1 MLKLSIQDS
10 EGRSTIVPLT
20 DGELSIGRDEANSI
34 CLTDRN
40 VSRQHARLTTKGG
53 HVWVENVAATYG
65 TRFNSLLLKEKAE
78 LKKGDLVQ
86 VGDYTLELVGEDGAP
101 AKRDTALVDESAKA
115 PQAAPASASK
125 AKGADGATAIV
136 NLADIASML
145 KDQPAGESKNIP
157 EGQQPRLVVES
168 ENMRGLELRIT
179 KTPIVVGRVRDN
191 ADLVIDH
198 RSISKE
204 HARLTRMA
212 DGNWQV
218 LDLGSAN
225 GLKVNGEPYSKC
237 DIRSGDRVELGHVTL
252 RFLGAGAKAPAVSD
266 APSSHAG
273 GGSKMPLMIAGA
285 VGVVIVG
292 AAIAFFALKGG
303 DKDKPADAGAVVK
316 AGSAGEVKKDP
327 DEDKPGKDKA
337 NPDKVEKHE
346 DKAGADDKAAEKIDA
361 AEAIR
366 QADKLYKAQMLT
378 EALDLLKKAAKDN
391 PGNPQLELKTKQV
404 EREAEAK
411 ALLDDAQGMLENN
424 PKEALAKATEAKG
437 KLRDDSP
444 LNEGVGK
451 VMAAAKAAL
460 ADTGKPKVVPV
471 PPTQKAPPAG
481 HEKAPHEAVKAPE
494 KPPEVKKAPEK
505 TPEAPPQEAK
515 KSGKDL
521 YDDGRAA
528 MLAGETDKAI
538 VAFKGAAKS
547 GYGKAYGQLARIYY
561 QKGDKGGCASAAK
574 SYLDK
579 YPDAGDAP
587 QIQNM
592 LEKCSN

>member
-65 TRFNSLLLKEKAE
+65 TRFNSLLLKERVE

-86 VGDYTLELVGEDGAP
+86 VGDYSLELVGEDGAP
-101 AKRDTALVDESAKA
+101 VKRDTALVDESSKA
-115 PQAAPASASK
+115 APPAPASASK
-125 AKGADGATAIV
+125 AKGVDGATAIV

-252 RFLGAGAKAPAVSD
+252 RFLTAGAKAPAVTD
-266 APSSHAG
+266 APAGQASG

-285 VGVVIVG
+285 VGVVVIG
-292 AAIAFFALKGG
+292 AAVAFFALKGG
-303 DKDKPADAGAVVK
+303 DKDKTVDPVGVVK
-316 AGSAGEVKKDP
+316 AGGTGEVKKDP
-327 DEDKPGKDKA
+327 DEDRPTKDKPGTDK
-337 NPDKVEKHE
+337 PGTEKPE
-346 DKAGADDKAAEKIDA
+346 EKPAVAEKIDA

-378 EALDLLKKAAKDN
+378 EALDLLKKAGKDN
-391 PGNPQLELKTKQV
+391 PGNPQLELKTKQI
-404 EREAEAK
+404 EREADAK

-424 PKEALAKATEAKG
+424 PKEALAKAMEAKG
-437 KLRDDSP
+437 KLRDDSA
-444 LNEGVGK
+444 LNEGVNK
-451 VMAAAKAAL
+451 VIAAAKAAL
-460 ADTGKPKVVPV
+460 ADTAKPKQVVAPPVQKTPPV
-471 PPTQKAPPAG
+471 P
-481 HEKAPHEAVKAPE
+481 HEKVVHEQVKAPE
-494 KPPEVKKAPEK
+494 KPPEVKKPPEK
-505 TPEAPPQEAK
+505 PAEPPPQEAK
-515 KSGKDL
+515 KTGKDL

-528 MLAGETDKAI
+528 MLQGETDKAI
-538 VAFKGAAKS
+538 VAFKAAAKG